1 MRASPGIAFAIALLV
16 APDVRAAV
24 LEWPSPACSGTL
36 QACIN
41 AAVPG
46 DTVRIRT
53 EVPVDESIIINN
65 KSLTL
70 EARGQAALFAP
81 GRTIEVNAQANGN
94 AVVLRNL
101 WLSGGVLV
109 RLGSTVATHSQSVS
123 LEELHL
129 RCSGACLR
137 VLRSD
142 FSLSEARFQLSHGR
156 IEQSAPDSYALDIN
170 DASGAAGGSFSVFDT
185 QVIARRLNTRIDTS
199 SNGANVSLTRNQILA
214 SAGASLPGGE
224 GLRFQ
229 ARGVNVIA
237 RISRNVFAGHR
248 TGVVISSILGP
259 IDLRLVNNTILRSDL
274 SAVVMLRGAG
284 DISGRFANNLIDVA
298 DCGLNAGVGG
308 AAASYTAGFNLYS
321 RTTTARCNGA
331 PVGTNDRIDTA
342 QPADAMGRQLGTSPA
357 VNAGNNADQPLI
369 PIVLI
374 PVPDLD
380 HDGRR
385 GRVGAAVDIGA
396 FEGSVDT
403 SFQHTATPA
412 NVGFNQTIIDS
423 PPLPLI
429 AGDRLQVTG
438 YGRLLDAGAV
448 LPPGAA
454 KHFGVWWNGTR
465 HTIFNQNQSAF
476 DTGRRFNVLLNINA
490 HDSFVHIASA
500 ANIQFNWTRI
510 DRSGLDEFSSA
521 IPIVTQRFADQGTG
535 QAAVYNDRP
544 IGVWYNEAIERWTIF
559 NQLAGTTPAPMP
571 VGAQFNVMVPTL
583 LSLGAH
589 AFRTE
594 PLGVA
599 VTNFFLDHPLLNNN
613 PCAHA
618 YVTPVFNPND
628 VYVPSTMVLNWNP
641 GPQQG
646 RGAWAIE
653 RGDGLQI
660 PAGAAFHVYVDPQQS
675 RRCVEYRDFSDGFE
689 P

>member
-1 MRASPGIAFAIALLV
+1 MRAVPSVLLLAFLVCASSAQAALLQ
-16 APDVRAAV
+16 
-24 LEWPSPACSGTL
+24 WPSASCNGSL

-41 AAVPG
+41 LAAAG
-46 DTVRIRT
+46 DTVRIVT
-53 EVPVDESIIINN
+53 EVPVDESITIDN

-70 EARGQAALFAP
+70 ESRGQAALFAS
-81 GRTIEVNAQANGN
+81 GRTIEVNAQANGT

-109 RLGSTVATHSQSVS
+109 RLGSTVPTHTQSVS

-129 RCSGACLR
+129 RCAGACLR
-137 VLRSD
+137 VLRPD
-142 FSLSEARFQLSHGR
+142 LTLSEATFQLSHGR

-170 DASGAAGGSFSVFDT
+170 DASSAVGGSFSVSDT

-199 SNGANVSLTRNQILA
+199 SNGASVRLTRNQFLG
-214 SAGASLPGGE
+214 SAGARLAGAE

-229 ARGVNVIA
+229 ARGANVIA
-237 RISRNVFAGHR
+237 RMSRNVFAGHVN
-248 TGVVISSILGP
+248 GVIISSILGP
-259 IDLRLVNNTILRSDL
+259 IDLRFVNNTILRSDF
-274 SAVVMLRGAG
+274 SAVVTLRGTG

-298 DCGLNAGVGG
+298 QCGLNAGVGG
-308 AAASYTAGFNLYS
+308 AASYTADFNLYS
-321 RTTTARCNGA
+321 RTSSARCNGA
-331 PVGTNDRIDTA
+331 PAGASDRIEAA
-342 QPADAMGRQLGTSPA
+342 QAADAMGRQLGTSPA
-357 VNAGNNADQPLI
+357 INGGNNADQPVV
-369 PIVLI
+369 PVVLI

-396 FEGSVDT
+396 FEASVDV
-403 SFQHTATPA
+403 SFQQVATPT
-412 NVGFNQTIIDS
+412 NLIFNQTIIES

-429 AGDRLQVTG
+429 ASDRLQVTG
-438 YGRLLDAGAV
+438 YGRTLEAGAV

-454 KHFGVWWNGTR
+454 KHIGVWWNGTR
-465 HTIFNQNQSAF
+465 HTIFNQNQSLF
-476 DTGRRFNVLLNINA
+476 DAGRRFNVLLNINS
-490 HDSFVHIASA
+490 HDSFVHTAGA

-521 IPIVTQRFADQGTG
+521 IPIVTQRYADQGSG

-599 VTNFFLDHPLLNNN
+599 VVNFFLDHPLLNNN
-613 PCAHA
+613 ACAHA

-628 VYVPSTMVLNWNP
+628 VYVPSTMVVNWNP
-641 GPQQG
+641 GPQG
-646 RGAWAIE
+646 RGVWAIE

-675 RRCVEYRDFSDGFE
+675 RRCVEYRDFSNGFE